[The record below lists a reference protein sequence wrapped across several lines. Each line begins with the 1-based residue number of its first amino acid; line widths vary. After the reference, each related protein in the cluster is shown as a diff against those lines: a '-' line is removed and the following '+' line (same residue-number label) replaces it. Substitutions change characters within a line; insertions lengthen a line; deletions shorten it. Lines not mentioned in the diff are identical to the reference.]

1 MQISNNKVVSLT
13 YELRLDNE
21 EGKVV
26 EVVKDESPLTF
37 LFGVGNLLPTFE
49 SNLNGLTAG
58 DSFNFTL
65 NSEEAYGSPTD
76 DKIVKVPK
84 EVFVVD
90 GKIDEDLLQ
99 IGNSIPMMDRDGNRL
114 SGQVKSVEDDAV
126 LMDFN
131 HPLAGNTLHFNGRI
145 SDIREATA
153 EELEHGHIHAAGGC
167 GCDSCGSDGCSS
179 C

>member
-21 EGKVV
+21 EGKIV

-37 LFGVGNLLPTFE
+37 LYGVGNLLPMFE

-58 DSFNFTL
+58 DVFNFTL
-65 NSEEAYGSPTD
+65 TSDEAYGNPTE
-76 DKIVKVPK
+76 DKIVQVPK

-90 GKIDEDLLQ
+90 GKIDDELLQ
-99 IGNSIPMMDRDGNRL
+99 VGNSIPMMDRDGNRL
-114 SGQVKSVEDDAV
+114 SGQVKTIDDDAV
-126 LMDFN
+126 MMDFN
-131 HPLAGNTLHFNGRI
+131 HPLAGDTLHFNGKI
-145 SDIREATA
+145 VDIREATE
-153 EELEHGHIHAAGGC
+153 EELEHGHIHADGGC
-167 GCDSCGSDGCSS
+167 GCGSCGSDGCGS